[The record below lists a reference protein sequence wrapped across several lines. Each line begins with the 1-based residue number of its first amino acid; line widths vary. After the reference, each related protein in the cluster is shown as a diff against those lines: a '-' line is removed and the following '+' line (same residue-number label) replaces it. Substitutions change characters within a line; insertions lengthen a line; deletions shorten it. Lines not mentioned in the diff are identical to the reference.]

1 MKEIMKIVK
10 PLEGPSLL
18 IKLVTQ
24 TIEIQIK

>member
-10 PLEGPSLL
+10 PLEDPSLL